1 MILPIGILLAFASD
15 PLSDAR
21 SMPPLFKVGALLAT
35 IEEHQLEGRQAFEVA
50 KEAYETALKLDL
62 TLEAKSYPLALEMLG
77 PPQDVRVQA
86 WEAYQK
92 HRDPRV
98 DPAVPFPER
107 PRTSPARCEHSVVDS
122 AEEYLESAMKAG
134 SDSFWIA
141 TLNLRSPSEIEDAWR
156 HYKNLNQAL
165 APCPPD
171 RTSTAVRANF
181 AELKWWVLHPTN
193 DQDLGLRQV
202 EDILNLYSLVEHDE
216 QKLDELE
223 SAGNRLL
230 QLFVRGLRNGLPKR
244 DPAPPQPP
252 PPPPPPPKR

>member
-1 MILPIGILLAFASD
+1 MN
-15 PLSDAR
+15 
-21 SMPPLFKVGALLAT
+21 
-35 IEEHQLEGRQAFEVA
+35 
-50 KEAYETALKLDL
+50 
-62 TLEAKSYPLALEMLG
+62 
-77 PPQDVRVQA
+77 
-86 WEAYQK
+86 
-92 HRDPRV
+92 
-98 DPAVPFPER
+98 
-107 PRTSPARCEHSVVDS
+107 
-122 AEEYLESAMKAG
+122 AG

-141 TLNLRSPSEIEDAWR
+141 TLNLRSPSEIDNALRMLPSWKDPRALRTGLELIQRLRQATTSRREFDEAKHLHVSVEDFKAFALPEFPSEIEDAWR
-156 HYKNLNQAL
+156 HYKDLNQAL

-181 AELKWWVLHPTN
+181 AELKWRVLHPTN